1 MDSPN
6 NKHRRGHG
14 RSPQGRGGGGR
25 GQSWA
30 WRSYG
35 TSPED
40 GMPSLKKRMVETE
53 CVGWKVPSRAE
64 WAKAKGRQ
72 QGAQVG

>member
-14 RSPQGRGGGGR
+14 RGPQGRGGGGR

-53 CVGWKVPSRAE
+53 CVGCKVPSRAE

-72 QGAQVG
+72 QGAQAG